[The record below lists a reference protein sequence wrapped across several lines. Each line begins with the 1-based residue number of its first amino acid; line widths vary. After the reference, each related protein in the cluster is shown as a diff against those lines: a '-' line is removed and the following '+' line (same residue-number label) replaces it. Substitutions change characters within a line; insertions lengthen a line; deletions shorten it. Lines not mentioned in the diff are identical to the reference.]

1 VRLSISPEHQ
11 LYADGEVTFNYT
23 DWGVKRAKIA
33 FLVPASDEV
42 TVTFHVVAN
51 PPAPPVPGARP
62 TPAAS
67 LTPEVSPSP
76 G

>member
-1 VRLSISPEHQ
+1 VRVSISPEHQ
-11 LYADGEVTFNYT
+11 LFADGEVTFRYT

-42 TVTFHVVAN
+42 TVKFHVVAN
-51 PPAPPVPGARP
+51 PPATP
-62 TPAAS
+62 TPTAS
-67 LTPEVSPSP
+67 SSP

>member
-33 FLVPASDEV
+33 FLVPASDQV

-51 PPAPPVPGARP
+51 PPATPVPAASP